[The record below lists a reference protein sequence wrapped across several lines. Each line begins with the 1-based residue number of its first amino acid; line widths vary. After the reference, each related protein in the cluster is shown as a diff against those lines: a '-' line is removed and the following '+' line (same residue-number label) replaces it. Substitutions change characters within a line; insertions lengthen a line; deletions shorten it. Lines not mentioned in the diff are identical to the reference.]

1 MDFAEQ
7 DGNTLVIVTA
17 DHETGGLQKNG
28 TNYTFSHGTHSGVDV
43 PVFAMGK
50 GAENFQGN
58 MINTDIPNIIRALF
72 ENDVTEPTE
81 STISENPTTTTDSD
95 ADPAK
100 TGENSKFNYIILFG
114 VAPLSFAIVLAK
126 KRVSGKQTKHF

>member
-1 MDFAEQ
+1 MRWILPSRTA
-7 DGNTLVIVTA
+7 TPLVIVTA

-72 ENDVTEPTE
+72 ENDVAEPTE
-81 STISENPTTTTDSD
+81 SAISENPRLQQI
-95 ADPAK
+95 PMQIQPKQAK
-100 TGENSKFNYIILFG
+100 TASSIILFCSELHLF
-114 VAPLSFAIVLAK
+114 LSQLF
-126 KRVSGKQTKHF
+126 